1 MQLFRPEAMRGQDRL
16 HGEVVL
22 VPPVS
27 WQLLGG
33 FLLAAVV
40 GAIFY
45 FSTAE
50 YKKVT
55 TVRGQ
60 LTGSKGVVRAVAPD
74 AGIVEAVLV
83 EEGQIVAAGTPLA
96 RISVSTSDGG
106 ASLQERRS
114 AAIARRERIMTQR
127 EPELAEAFRARSASL
142 RAQIDGDRSE
152 IASIQ
157 AQMGE
162 QRDLVR
168 SAVEDLERARTV
180 AARGFVSGRDVR
192 QREEQLGSRR
202 QSLSRL
208 EQELSVRSARIEMAQ
223 AELARARTEY
233 DLQLADLA
241 DDRAELAGQAAADE
255 NALRVVVKAA
265 QAGRVTGLLV
275 HSGDAVGAN
284 TPLLSVL
291 PEGTRLQAR
300 IEVPAA
306 AAGFIQPG
314 QGVRL
319 AVDAFPYQTYGTIE
333 ARVDSVSAATVPVAR
348 PDGTSE
354 EVFLVRATLPSGG
367 IRAFDRTQPL
377 RPGMTVTARIATR
390 ARSLA
395 EWLFEPLFA
404 VGRR

>member
-1 MQLFRPEAMRGQDRL
+1 MQLFRPEAMRGHDRL
-16 HGEVVL
+16 HGEVDL

-27 WQLLGG
+27 WQLLSGSL
-33 FLLAAVV
+33 FAAVV
-40 GAIFY
+40 AAVFY
-45 FSTAE
+45 LSTAE

-60 LTGSKGVVRAVAPD
+60 LTGSKGVVRAVAPE
-74 AGIVEAVLV
+74 AGIVEAVLI
-83 EEGQIVAAGTPLA
+83 EEGQVVSAGTPLA

-106 ASLQERRS
+106 GSLQERRS
-114 AAIARRERIMTQR
+114 AAIARRDRILAFR
-127 EPELAEAFRARSASL
+127 EPELAQAFQARTAGL
-142 RAQIDGDRSE
+142 RAQIDGDRNE
-152 IASIQ
+152 IASIR
-157 AQMGE
+157 AQMDE
-162 QRDLVR
+162 QRGLVR
-168 SAVEDLERARTV
+168 SAVEDLARARTI

-192 QREEQLGSRR
+192 EREEQLASRR

-208 EQELSVRSARIEMAQ
+208 EQELSTRRAKVEIAQ

-241 DDRAELAGQAAADE
+241 DDRAEIAGQAAADE
-255 NALRVVVKAA
+255 NAPTIVVKAA

-275 HSGDAVGAN
+275 HAGDAVGSNA
-284 TPLLSVL
+284 PLMSVL
-291 PEGTRLQAR
+291 PKGTRLQAR

-314 QGVRL
+314 QNVRL

-333 ARVDSVSAATVPVAR
+333 ARVVSVSAATVPVAR
-348 PDGTSE
+348 PDGTSD
-354 EVFLVRATLPSGG
+354 EVFLVRATLSSGG
-367 IRAFDRTQPL
+367 IAAFDRVQPL
-377 RPGMTVTARIATR
+377 RPGMTVTARIVTR
-390 ARSLA
+390 ARTLA